1 MATTSPLLHSID
13 DPRNQ
18 NPTLIHI
25 PETSFIPTNDASS
38 SSSLVL
44 LKVPPKLPLS
54 ALSSSYIIGSSNE
67 KPATL
72 VSESSGT
79 SYTLFR
85 VETSNAFL
93 LVPPS
98 CDSSRMTAHL
108 LGKGGETSF
117 LECQFRPLPR
127 QALLDIMKRYVFG
140 ESDGIAT
147 KELIRELQCSKKQVL
162 EGLTDI
168 KALEVTSEK
177 FVLLKEELSWDVKSA
192 VVDSCVEMGWI
203 DDDDEKVDLEV
214 VIKEANLRFAGGS
227 GGYNLELDERF
238 LRIAMM
244 DLGCVT
250 DDNNV
255 VFDTDKIALYFA
267 HTLLRERSPY
277 PMKDFLQTWHT
288 RLPGAHT
295 AAPPLSVLAGLALV
309 EKDSV

>member
-1 MATTSPLLHSID
+1 
-13 DPRNQ
+13 
-18 NPTLIHI
+18 
-25 PETSFIPTNDASS
+25 
-38 SSSLVL
+38 
-44 LKVPPKLPLS
+44 
-54 ALSSSYIIGSSNE
+54 
-67 KPATL
+67 
-72 VSESSGT
+72 
-79 SYTLFR
+79 
-85 VETSNAFL
+85 
-93 LVPPS
+93 
-98 CDSSRMTAHL
+98 MTAHL

-309 EKDSV
+309 EKDSVCYYPSDDLPLAASLRFQKLFKKRELWPMNELDAYVKVLEKEGNVKELLLKYTRIVVDDDGAQWYRKR